1 MKPLLLSLALLAL
14 LCAPA
19 SGQTLKTLSYNT
31 TNGQVAYTGTNA
43 LTFTNAISF
52 TTNAAA
58 TTRTNLG
65 LGSLSFGTFS
75 SATNVALK
83 VNTNLV
89 VTNGAILATN
99 IGSSYIE
106 AQRFF
111 VGDST
116 NAPIGF
122 EIPGHASKF
131 VRALAGSTNTNEP
144 FSGTLTVDDTA
155 LESSV
160 QIVVSNGIILQV
172 IVP

>member
-1 MKPLLLSLALLAL
+1 MKPILLSLALLAL

-19 SGQTLKTLSYNT
+19 SGQTLKALSYNT
-31 TNGQVAYTGTNA
+31 TNGEVAYTGTNA
-43 LTFTNAISF
+43 LTFTNGISF

-83 VNTNLV
+83 VDTNLV
-89 VTNGAILATN
+89 VTNGAITATD
-99 IGSSYIE
+99 IASSYIE

-122 EIPGHASKF
+122 EIPEQAVKF
-131 VRALAGSTNTNEP
+131 VRALAGSTNTNQP
-144 FSGTLTVDDTA
+144 FSGSITIKDFDENNHTVT
-155 LESSV
+155 
-160 QIVVSNGIILQV
+160 ISNGIILDWV
-172 IVP
+172 AP